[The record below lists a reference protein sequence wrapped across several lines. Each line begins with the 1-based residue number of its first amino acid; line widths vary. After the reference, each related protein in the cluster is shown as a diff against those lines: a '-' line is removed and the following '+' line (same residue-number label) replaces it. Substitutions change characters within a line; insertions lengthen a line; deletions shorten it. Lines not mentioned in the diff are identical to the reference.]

1 MEQFGHNP
9 QIPDVSD
16 TDNGRVQYPW
26 GGQDKL
32 PLRPWSEAHSFFPIH
47 LAQLCHCS
55 SSSHPHACACHR
67 PAPLRLWPTSHRC
80 TPPRPR
86 ITFLHA
92 LLRISIALSLKRR
105 RSSPHFLLVPWA
117 SKEGRRRDER
127 RIGVPLQQGSRIF
140 TVDLKS
146 ILSSST

>member
-1 MEQFGHNP
+1 MKRSWFGAVWAQPAN
-9 QIPDVSD
+9 
-16 TDNGRVQYPW
+16 TGRVRYPR

-32 PLRPWSEAHSFFPIH
+32 PFRPWSEAHSFFPIH
-47 LAQLCHCS
+47 LAQLCHYS
-55 SSSHPHACACHR
+55 SSSHPHACARHR
-67 PAPLRLWPTSHRC
+67 PAPLRLWPTSHRY
-80 TPPRPR
+80 TPPCPC

-92 LLRISIALSLKRR
+92 LLRINIALSLKSR
-105 RSSPHFLLVPWA
+105 RSSPHFLLGPRA

-146 ILSSST
+146 ISSSST